1 MSKCLYCHKELNAH
15 EKDFH
20 AHCSRTFFG
29 DSVPPTL
36 NYSHDEMDSL
46 AAAIIQSQTTL
57 TGVQPKISLH
67 LNQHEG
73 SKRLTVVGLW
83 GGYIFKPQTELY
95 PHLPELEDVT
105 MHLAEE
111 SKLAVVPHSLIR
123 LRDGELGYIT
133 RRIDRKA
140 DGTKIAME
148 DMCQLTER
156 PTEYKYRSSHEQIA
170 KAIRKFSSVPDLDVM
185 QYYELVL
192 FCYLTGNN
200 DMHLKNFSI
209 YQPNAGEYRLAPAYD
224 LLNVAIVNPKDTDEL
239 ALTLNGKK
247 RKLTRHDFET
257 AMLSSGLNE
266 KVVSNIF
273 RKFLRIYPQW
283 EATIRNSFLPAD
295 LQEAYWQLIQDRI
308 LTIEK
313 ENINY

>member
-1 MSKCLYCHKELNAH
+1 MSKCLYCHKELKAH
-15 EKDFH
+15 EIDFH
-20 AHCSRTFFG
+20 AHCSRAFFG
-29 DSVPPTL
+29 NNVPPTL
-36 NYSHDEMDSL
+36 NYSRDEMDSL

-73 SKRLTVVGLW
+73 SKRLTIVGLW

-95 PHLPELEDVT
+95 PYLPELEDVT

-156 PTEYKYRSSHEQIA
+156 PTEYKFRSSHEQVA

-192 FCYLTGNN
+192 FCWLTGNN

-209 YQPNAGEYRLAPAYD
+209 YQPTIGEYRLAPAYD
-224 LLNVAIVNPKDTDEL
+224 LLNVAIINPKDNEEL

-247 RKLTRHDFET
+247 RKLTRHNFET

-295 LQEAYWQLIQDRI
+295 LQEAYWQLIQQRI
-308 LTIEK
+308 LIIQ
-313 ENINY
+313 NS